1 MCLRLP
7 LTPSSP
13 MVNVQGGP
21 TQGRL
26 RSPEVKGSVWLLS
39 ACTGLRLLPRRQRG
53 DHGDMPA
60 GQAMGQTHCLPFL
73 FCPLDQSPW
82 QLRRLAPEA
91 QVPHP
96 RAAVQGR
103 VTPSESH
110 PQVRVTPV
118 QGHPRS
124 RLAQVRVTSRS
135 GLSQVRVTPRPGSP
149 RSWPAPG
156 RSPSCSKVC
165 MALSFPTLRSPH
177 SRASNKLGLQG
188 SLLVRGKAPSGL
200 GGQDHM

>member
-82 QLRRLAPEA
+82 QLHRLAPEA

-110 PQVRVTPV
+110 P
-118 QGHPRS
+118 
-124 RLAQVRVTSRS
+124 
-135 GLSQVRVTPRPGSP
+135 QVRVTPRPGSP

-188 SLLVRGKAPSGL
+188 SLFVRGKAPSGL